1 MRWSNFLL
9 SFSLTFTVAW
19 CFIFLKLS
27 ELWIWISMSL
37 YCFTTGLKVKV
48 TQKCSTLCDPM
59 DYTVHGILQAGLLE
73 WVAYSLLQG
82 IFPTQ
87 GSNPGLPHCRRILYQ
102 LNHQESPRILEWV
115 ANPFSSRSSQPR
127 NQTGISCIAGGF
139 FTSWATREA
148 QVSAFTDS
156 KVSYFSSICFPP
168 SKSLVLSSPYLP
180 YLSPHPPLL
189 SWGIQYAM
197 CNWKLELSV

>member
-59 DYTVHGILQAGLLE
+59 DYTVHGILQARL
-73 WVAYSLLQG
+73 
-82 IFPTQ
+82 
-87 GSNPGLPHCRRILYQ
+87 
-102 LNHQESPRILEWV
+102 LEWV

-180 YLSPHPPLL
+180 YLSPHPPVL

>member
-1 MRWSNFLL
+1 MRVKWDNVLCPEHESRSVWLFVTPWN
-9 SFSLTFTVAW
+9 SPCNSPGQN
-19 CFIFLKLS
+19 
-27 ELWIWISMSL
+27 
-37 YCFTTGLKVKV
+37 TGVG
-48 TQKCSTLCDPM
+48 S
-59 DYTVHGILQAGLLE
+59 H
-73 WVAYSLLQG
+73 SLLQR

-87 GSNPGLPHCRRILYQ
+87 RSNAGFPHCRWILYQ

-115 ANPFSSRSSQPR
+115 ANPFPSRSSRPR

-156 KVSYFSSICFPP
+156 KVSYSSSICFPP